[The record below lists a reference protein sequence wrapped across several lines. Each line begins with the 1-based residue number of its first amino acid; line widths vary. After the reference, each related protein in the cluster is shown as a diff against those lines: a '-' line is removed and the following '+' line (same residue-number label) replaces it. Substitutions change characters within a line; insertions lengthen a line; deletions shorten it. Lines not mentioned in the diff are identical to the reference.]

1 MTRPGLARWLS
12 LCAAAVVAA
21 SSGAPARGPQATE
34 TSALDQAFSVFWSA
48 SDAEASAR
56 AADDILTHDPGFDET
71 RRRLERGRGY
81 DASVPSG
88 RLRRRHATSDGLTH
102 NYTLFVPERYDPEH
116 RYPVRVQLHGGI
128 DTTFRNRAARIDEER
143 IEPGYIHV
151 FPSGWR
157 EAQWWHANQLENLVG
172 ILDRLK
178 RTYNVDENRVH
189 LSGISDGGSGVYFI
203 AAKET
208 TLWAAF
214 CRSSVTL
221 RWPPIQRWVR
231 TATCSLG
238 TSSTSPSW
246 RSTAAP
252 IGCIPHRESSHTST
266 GCGRLASRSSFGPTP
281 NTGTTCGGGPA
292 SAMASRRSSARTPA
306 IPSPTGSRGKTDRSD
321 RYQRAHWLV
330 IERLG
335 AAPSDP
341 PREMIE
347 QMFRRTRPSGRVD
360 LARTGNR
367 IDVATWGVRRYT
379 LLLSPDE
386 IDFGRPVTVVT
397 NGTTSFEGRVE
408 RDVATLLRW
417 AARDNDRTALFGGE
431 ITIDVAGS
439 GDPR

>member
-208 TLWAAF
+208 TLWASFLPFIGHIA
-214 CRSSVTL
+214 V
-221 RWPPIQRWVR
+221 
-231 TATCSLG
+231 
-238 TSSTSPSW
+238 
-246 RSTAAP
+246 AANP
-252 IGCIPHRESSHTST
+252 AMGADGDLFVGNLVNKPFLAVN
-266 GCGRLASRSSFGPTP
+266 GGADRLYPASRVEPYIDRLRQAGVSIEFRTDPEYGH
-281 NTGTTCGGGPA
+281 N
-292 SAMASRRSSARTPA
+292 MRWWSRERDGIEAFVGAHARDPL
-306 IPSPTGSRGKTDRSD
+306 PDRLSWETDRSD